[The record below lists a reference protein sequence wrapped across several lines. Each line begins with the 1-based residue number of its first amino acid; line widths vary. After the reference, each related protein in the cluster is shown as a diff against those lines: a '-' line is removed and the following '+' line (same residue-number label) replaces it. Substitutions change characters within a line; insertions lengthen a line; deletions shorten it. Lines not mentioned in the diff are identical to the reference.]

1 MDGVGLDL
9 ERVLLW
15 YGAFLAST
23 VLHEAAHAFVA
34 WRLGDPTAYHG
45 GQVSLDPRAHV
56 RREPVGTVVVPLL
69 SLLGGGMML
78 GWASAPYD
86 PVWAMR
92 SPRRAA
98 VMALAGPIANLFL
111 VLVAAVAIRAGV
123 GAGVFT
129 PPAAISPDGLVTG
142 SDGLWS
148 ALATLLSV
156 LFTLNLT
163 LAVLNLLPVPPLD
176 GGGAV
181 PLVLPQEAGRTWRR
195 LTLGSPIF
203 AIVGLLLAFQVVGP
217 AMRRLFLAAANLLW
231 SGTAAYG

>member
-1 MDGVGLDL
+1 MGLDL

-23 VLHEAAHAFVA
+23 VLHEAAHAWVA
-34 WRLGDPTAYHG
+34 FRLGDPTAYHG

-56 RREPVGTVVVPLL
+56 RREPIGTVVVPLL
-69 SLLGGGMML
+69 SLAGGGMML

-98 VMALAGPIANLFL
+98 AMALAGPLANLLL
-111 VLVAAVAIRAGV
+111 VLLAAIAIRAGV
-123 GAGVFT
+123 AAGVFG
-129 PPAAISPDGLVTG
+129 PPAALAPAGLAVG
-142 SDGLWS
+142 HGAW
-148 ALATLLSV
+148 AAAATLLSV

-181 PLVLPQEAGRTWRR
+181 PLLLPEEAGRTWRR
-195 LTLGSPIF
+195 LTLGSPVF
-203 AIVGLLLAFQVVGP
+203 AALGLLLAFQVVGP